1 MGRVAYGLYLLH
13 PAILWVTHWALL
25 GCEPVLNDARTAAVT
40 TLAVGLSLLAA
51 AAAYR
56 WIEEPF
62 LTRGQRF
69 KY

>member
-1 MGRVAYGLYLLH
+1 M
-13 PAILWVTHWALL
+13 
-25 GCEPVLNDARTAAVT
+25 LNDARTAAVT
-40 TLAVGLSLLAA
+40 TLALGLSLLAA
-51 AAAYR
+51 GAAYR